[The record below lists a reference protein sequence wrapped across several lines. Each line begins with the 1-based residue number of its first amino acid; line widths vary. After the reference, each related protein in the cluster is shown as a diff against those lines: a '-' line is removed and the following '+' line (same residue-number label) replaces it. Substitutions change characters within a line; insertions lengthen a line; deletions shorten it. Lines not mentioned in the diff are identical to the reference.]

1 MSTTGLSLKVS
12 EEVRDALASGYPVVA
27 LESTVIAHGLPR
39 PRNLEAARVLE
50 DTARA
55 GGAVPA
61 TIAVIDGTAHIG
73 LGQADLERLAT
84 QDGIEKL
91 STRELPVAIARGST
105 GATTVAATSFLAHR
119 AGIHVFAT
127 GGIGGVHRGEL
138 PDISPDLDQLA
149 RARIVVVCAGAK
161 SILDLPAT
169 REVLE
174 SRGVL
179 VLGWRTS
186 EFPTFYSRE
195 SSLQVDARV
204 DDAEEV
210 AAIWRAGD
218 AAGIGSSILLCAPIP
233 VEAALPA
240 ERIDTAIADAL
251 AGAERDNIHGKAI
264 TPYLLRTLAEATR
277 GESIAAN
284 LALLR
289 NNVAVAA
296 AVAGRIA
303 AR

>member
-1 MSTTGLSLKVS
+1 M
-12 EEVRDALASGYPVVA
+12 
-27 LESTVIAHGLPR
+27 
-39 PRNLEAARVLE
+39 
-50 DTARA
+50 
-55 GGAVPA
+55 PA
-61 TIAVIDGTAHIG
+61 TIAVLDGAAHIG

-138 PDISPDLDQLA
+138 PDISPDLDQLP
-149 RARIVVVCAGAK
+149 RTRIVVVCAGAK

-179 VLGWRTS
+179 VLGWRTN
-186 EFPTFYSRE
+186 EFPAFYSRE
-195 SSLQVDARV
+195 SGLQVDARV

-233 VEAALPA
+233 VEAALPSD
-240 ERIDTAIADAL
+240 RIDTAIADAL
-251 AGAERDNIHGKAI
+251 AGAERDNIRGKAI
-264 TPYLLRTLAEATR
+264 TPYLLRALAEATR